1 LKNREV
7 QDCSKEE
14 YTKIITMA
22 AMKIFKKPSSE
33 TRLQHLMRVFAKGA
47 QLEIITV
54 YVSAKNTFIAAWL
67 SIYSAKRIP
76 DLV

>member
-7 QDCSKEE
+7 QDYSKEE

-22 AMKIFKKPSSE
+22 AMKTLKKPSSE
-33 TRLQHLMRVFAKGA
+33 TRLQHLMRVFASDA

-54 YVSAKNTFIAAWL
+54 HVFAKNSIIAAGL
-67 SIYSAKRIP
+67 SIYSAK
-76 DLV
+76 